1 MSSLLLVVVVG
12 TVTFLAVIVLVA
24 TLGSFVVIWMVLHF
38 FPPVAKATT
47 ILIFAAVLVGL
58 RIFFSLPTSAL
69 GSLIFVEV
77 RRPSVI
83 LPIVGIDTG
92 ITLVLL
98 IR

>member
-38 FPPVAKATT
+38 FPPVTKATT

-92 ITLVLL
+92 ITLVLF

>member
-38 FPPVAKATT
+38 FPPVTKATT

-58 RIFFSLPTSAL
+58 RIFFCLPTSAL